1 MAAYLAAHTHTQ
13 NQSSAMERPERN
25 SRFQSGKAMQFLLP
39 IIIFIVL
46 ASSSVVAD
54 ERSSRTEPGTAA
66 TASVLTEEGTDDRAK
81 VERVTPEEDV
91 KEGVTPEED
100 VKEGAIP
107 EEDVKVEDAEDDEA
121 KGEVGERKE
130 EEKEE
135 EHEAPS
141 GIRDPKP
148 CEGRLP
154 RGCSVVI
161 K

>member
-1 MAAYLAAHTHTQ
+1 
-13 NQSSAMERPERN
+13 
-25 SRFQSGKAMQFLLP
+25 MQFLLP

-81 VERVTPEEDV
+81 VERVTP
-91 KEGVTPEED
+91 GED
-100 VKEGAIP
+100 VKEGAIR

-154 RGCSVVI
+154 IGCSVVI

>member
-1 MAAYLAAHTHTQ
+1 
-13 NQSSAMERPERN
+13 
-25 SRFQSGKAMQFLLP
+25 MQFLLP
-39 IIIFIVL
+39 VIIFIVL
-46 ASSSVVAD
+46 ASSLVVAD

-66 TASVLTEEGTDDRAK
+66 KASVLTEEGTDDRAK
-81 VERVTPEEDV
+81 VERLTPEEDV
-91 KEGVTPEED
+91 KEGVTPQEDVKEGVTPQED

-148 CEGRLP
+148 CEGRLLYL
-154 RGCSVVI
+154 GCSMVNDSFFSFSLSLYFCFF
-161 K
+161 